1 MTSMLEYEQYNQASG
16 SQEGRAEIRVAHP
29 GNIDAII
36 GRIEQTVD
44 EETAAIS
51 TDVRFDLQASNARK
65 SRYLYELTR
74 AMKGVGATDIQAELR
89 DSIVRLREKLVM
101 NEAAILAHLNAVSE
115 VANLMQDAIQRA
127 EADGTYSAGAFGR
140 TG

>member
-1 MTSMLEYEQYNQASG
+1 MLEYEQYTPAAG
-16 SQEGRAEIRVAHP
+16 PQERRAEIRVVQP
-29 GNIDAII
+29 GSIDVII
-36 GRIEQTVD
+36 ERIEQTVD
-44 EETAAIS
+44 EETAAIR

-74 AMKGVGATDIQAELR
+74 AMKGVGATDIQKELR
-89 DSIVRLREKLVM
+89 DSIVRLRDKLAM